1 VVEFVK
7 MHGLGN
13 DFVIMEDFSGK
24 LQNYEV
30 LARRLCDRNFGVG
43 ADGLVLLQPSQKAA
57 CRMRIFNADGS
68 EAEMCGN
75 AVRCIG
81 KYLYERGVVVET
93 VFPLET
99 FNNLLTL
106 RLQVEGAKV
115 LGVEVDMG
123 EPILESDLVPVS
135 GEKRQVVSEEMQ
147 AAGKTFLFTAVSMGN
162 PHCVI
167 FCDDTAAV
175 PLTEWGPPIEAHPIF
190 PRKTNVEFVE
200 IKSPELAVVRVWER
214 GVGPTL
220 ACGTG
225 ACAVLVAGVLNGKL
239 KRKAEIQLPGGVLM
253 VEWREDNHV
262 YMTGPAVEVF
272 SGRLS
277 LLVDSV

>member
-1 VVEFVK
+1 MEFVK

-24 LQNYEV
+24 VQNYEV

-43 ADGLVLLQPSQKAA
+43 ADGLVLLQHSQKAA

-81 KYLYERGVVVET
+81 KYLYERGLVGET
-93 VFPLET
+93 VILLET
-99 FNNLLTL
+99 YNNLLTL
-106 RLQVEGAKV
+106 RLQVEGATV
-115 LGVEVDMG
+115 SGVEVDMG

-135 GEKRQVVSEEMQ
+135 GEKRQVISEALQ
-147 AAGKTFLFTAVSMGN
+147 AVENTFLFTAVSMGN

-167 FCDDTAAV
+167 FCDDVAAV
-175 PLTEWGPPIEAHPIF
+175 PLTEWGPPIEVHPFF
-190 PRKTNVEFVE
+190 PRKANVEFVE
-200 IKSPELAVVRVWER
+200 VKSPELAVVRVWER

-225 ACAVLVAGVLNGKL
+225 ACAVLVAGVINGRL
-239 KRKAEIQLPGGVLM
+239 KREAEIQLPGGALT

-277 LLVDSV
+277 LQFDSV